1 MIVVSKSFA
10 TAETMLNARSMRQWL
25 WDAMGTGPEV
35 AAKHMAAC
43 ASASA
48 APLVQAFGIPHARL
62 FEFWDWVGGRYSV
75 CASPG
80 ALPISLKFGFGVF
93 EKFLAGARAMD
104 RHFLEA
110 PFDRNLPVLMGLL
123 GVWNMSFL
131 VRAMWDACVKM
142 VWLGVWLVGSFVRSF
157 VGGWWFG
164 WPSRIS
170 IHTPLLQ
177 RPYHTKTNTTHT
189 LSTHLLPPHTH
200 KPNHSQTTQKTNTYT
215 TLLLLTHLPPH
226 THTNQPTNFNNRG
239 TSAGPSF
246 PTPRRS

>member
-25 WDAMGTGPEV
+25 WDAMGTEPEI

-48 APLVQAFGIPHARL
+48 APLVQEFGIPHARL

-104 RHFLEA
+104 RHFLQT

-131 VRAMWDACVKM
+131 VRGRNKGGGVRWCVGC
-142 VWLGVWLVGSFVRSF
+142 WSLGGLVGWMVVSLS
-157 VGGWWFG
+157 
-164 WPSRIS
+164 S
-170 IHTPLLQ
+170 
-177 RPYHTKTNTTHT
+177 
-189 LSTHLLPPHTH
+189 STHLRPPI
-200 KPNHSQTTQKTNTYT
+200 KPPVSTGVQV
-215 TLLLLTHLPPH
+215 PH
-226 THTNQPTNFNNRG
+226 HHPLRGGAHEVPCAHPAG
-239 TSAGPSF
+239 TSSLV
-246 PTPRRS
+246 